1 MKRICYALIFGSLLT
16 IGLNEMAIA
25 QSPNSARTIKPKVIE
40 SQIMFRKTVWRR
52 MDLNERQNKPF
63 FSINGEITKV
73 IIDAAKK
80 GLIFPYENDSCLTR
94 LSMDVFEER
103 IRQES
108 DPNASQNT
116 TTNTDDPFAQLDQQ
130 QNNAPTGPLW
140 IPPSEFNILQL
151 KEDLYFDK
159 LRSRMYY
166 DIKSVTLYLSA
177 TSFYNQAGFQKPIA
191 SFKYEDLEKLF
202 RDIVPEKAIW
212 YNNQNLAGNL
222 NMADAFQLRLFSAP
236 IVKISNA
243 TDRSIREIY
252 GQGRKGIVAAQQ
264 LEYELI
270 NFENE
275 MWEF

>member
-1 MKRICYALIFGSLLT
+1 MKRICYALIFGTLFTLGINVAS
-16 IGLNEMAIA
+16 A
-25 QSPNSARTIKPKVIE
+25 QNPAVAPAIKPKVVE
-40 SQIMFRKTVWRR
+40 SQIMFKKTVWRR

-73 IIDAAKK
+73 IIDAARK

-94 LSMDVFEER
+94 MSMDVFEER
-103 IRQES
+103 VAQEA
-108 DPNASQNT
+108 DPNANQGNEPDA
-116 TTNTDDPFAQLDQQ
+116 NDPFAQLNQQ
-130 QNNAPTGPLW
+130 QNTAPTGPLW

-151 KEDLYFDK
+151 KEELYFDK

-166 DIKSVTLYLSA
+166 DIKSVTIYLSA

-202 RDIVPEKAIW
+202 REIVPEKAIW

-252 GQGRKGIVAAQQ
+252 GQGKKGIIAAQQ

>member
-1 MKRICYALIFGSLLT
+1 MKRICYALIFGTLFTLGINVAS
-16 IGLNEMAIA
+16 A
-25 QSPNSARTIKPKVIE
+25 QNPAVAPAIKPKVVE
-40 SQIMFRKTVWRR
+40 SQIMFKKTVWRR

-73 IIDAAKK
+73 IIEAARK

-94 LSMDVFEER
+94 MSMDVFEER
-103 IRQES
+103 VAQEA
-108 DPNASQNT
+108 DPNANQGNEPDA
-116 TTNTDDPFAQLDQQ
+116 NDPFAQLNQQ
-130 QNNAPTGPLW
+130 QNTAPTGPLW

-151 KEDLYFDK
+151 KEELYFDK

-166 DIKSVTLYLSA
+166 DIKSVTIYLSA

-202 RDIVPEKAIW
+202 REIVPEKAIW

-252 GQGRKGIVAAQQ
+252 GQGKKGIIAAQQ

>member
-1 MKRICYALIFGSLLT
+1 MKRICYALIFGTLFTLGINVAS
-16 IGLNEMAIA
+16 A
-25 QSPNSARTIKPKVIE
+25 QNPAVAPAIKPKVVE
-40 SQIMFRKTVWRR
+40 SQIMFKKTVWRR

-73 IIDAAKK
+73 IIDAARK

-94 LSMDVFEER
+94 MSMDVFEER
-103 IRQES
+103 VAQEA
-108 DPNASQNT
+108 DPNANQGNEPDA
-116 TTNTDDPFAQLDQQ
+116 NDPFAQLNQQ
-130 QNNAPTGPLW
+130 QNMAPTGPLW

-151 KEDLYFDK
+151 KEELYFDK

-166 DIKSVTLYLSA
+166 DIKSVTIYLSA

-202 RDIVPEKAIW
+202 REIVPEKSIW

-252 GQGRKGIVAAQQ
+252 GQGKKGIIAAQQ

>member
-1 MKRICYALIFGSLLT
+1 MKRICYALIFGTLFTLGINVAS
-16 IGLNEMAIA
+16 A
-25 QSPNSARTIKPKVIE
+25 QNPAVAPAIKPKVVE
-40 SQIMFRKTVWRR
+40 SQIMFKKTVWRR

-73 IIDAAKK
+73 IIDAARK

-94 LSMDVFEER
+94 MSMDVFEER
-103 IRQES
+103 VAQEA
-108 DPNASQNT
+108 DPNANQGNEPDA
-116 TTNTDDPFAQLDQQ
+116 NDPFAQLNQQ
-130 QNNAPTGPLW
+130 QNTAPTGPLW

-151 KEDLYFDK
+151 KEELYFDK

-166 DIKSVTLYLSA
+166 DIKSVTIYLSA

-202 RDIVPEKAIW
+202 REIVPEKSIW

-252 GQGRKGIVAAQQ
+252 GQGKKGIIAAQQ